1 MLPGR
6 DSTSAAT
13 DLDAPSSEHTQV
25 QPVTQRR
32 RVPVDALEYHL
43 FRPRRA
49 HDPLLERAY
58 DVWREGW
65 RNTLF
70 ELDGCT
76 ELHSDEFGRQDEIAV
91 FAIAEHCVAVTGIR
105 WLDLSLSR
113 SREDSYFKHWP
124 AEAVQKIEGRLACV
138 ASNTV
143 VHPSWRGTLIDP
155 PEHAPGEPMR
165 LAFATVALS
174 VRRFLAS
181 SAECLI
187 ALTRNDRSIDRMA
200 VALGATRLAQIRMHG
215 IETDVIC
222 IDRAN
227 ATPHGAVVS
236 ELWRRRHH
244 P

>member
-1 MLPGR
+1 MLSER
-6 DSTSAAT
+6 ESSSEAVDVE
-13 DLDAPSSEHTQV
+13 APTSEHTLV
-25 QPVTQRR
+25 QAIPQRR
-32 RVPVDALEYHL
+32 RITVEALEYHL

-58 DVWREGW
+58 EVWREGW
-65 RNTLF
+65 RDTLF
-70 ELDGCT
+70 ELEGST
-76 ELHSDEFGRQDEIAV
+76 ELHSDEFGRQDEVAV
-91 FAIAEHCVAVTGIR
+91 FAVQQQCVAITGLR
-105 WLDLSLSR
+105 WLDLALPR

-124 AEAVQKIEGRLACV
+124 GEALQKVDGRLACV

-143 VHPSWRGTLIDP
+143 VHPAWRGTQVLAPEGVAEDP
-155 PEHAPGEPMR
+155 AR
-165 LAFATVALS
+165 LAFVTIALS

-187 ALTRNDRSIDRMA
+187 ALTRNDRSIDRIA
-200 VALGATRLAQIRMHG
+200 AALGATRLAQIRLHG

-227 ATPHGAVVS
+227 ATPRGAVVS